1 MPISPTHSGHCRR
14 RTRRF
19 PVPEGLEE
27 AIDRWGSDRQM
38 IKCCE
43 EMGELTQAICKRFDR
58 GPGTDDA
65 FEVEAIVE
73 EMVDVE
79 IMLEQLRLILK
90 VDPAMEQRWLER
102 KLRRL
107 MVRLGG

>member
-1 MPISPTHSGHCRR
+1 MKDILHNSGVVKRL
-14 RTRRF
+14 
-19 PVPEGLEE
+19 LEE
-27 AIDRWGSDRQM
+27 AIDRWGGDRQM

-43 EMGELTQAICKRFDR
+43 EMGELTQAICKRFDQ
-58 GPGTDDA
+58 GPGKDDA
-65 FEVEAIVE
+65 FEVEAMVE

-90 VDPAMEQRWLER
+90 VDPAMEERWRER

>member
-1 MPISPTHSGHCRR
+1 MKDLMQDSGVVKRL
-14 RTRRF
+14 
-19 PVPEGLEE
+19 LEE
-27 AIDRWGSDRQM
+27 AIDRWGGDRQM

-43 EMGELTQAICKRFDR
+43 EMGELTQAICKRFDQ
-58 GPGTDDA
+58 GPGKDDA

-79 IMLEQLRLILK
+79 ITLEQLRLILK
-90 VDPAMEQRWLER
+90 VDPAMEQRWRER